1 MLIVSA
7 IKRWLMKTIVSKL
20 KVKLFSTAKIKLWL
34 MKTRIYKWA
43 LRSVIPYI
51 RFSTYY
57 TSMRGIKYHQV
68 YAAIKPGDI
77 ILTTDSKKLTTWL
90 IGGDFSHAAVC
101 VSKNREFEV
110 AEMTHSDYTKST
122 VSDLCYEATRVV
134 VLRCDDFT
142 QTYTKKFIKRIKSF
156 DGVPYDTSFKLGIE
170 ALSCAELA
178 YEGDYERRLAVSL
191 EDVIGVGQLY
201 ISPTGL
207 ANAKN
212 CTVVIDTDLL

>member
-1 MLIVSA
+1 MSA
-7 IKRWLMKTIVSKL
+7 KL
-20 KVKLFSTAKIKLWL
+20 KLWI
-34 MKTRIYKWA
+34 MNTRPYAWLLKH
-43 LRSVIPYI
+43 VIPYI

-68 YAAIKPGDI
+68 YDAIEAGDI

-101 VSKNREFEV
+101 VSKDKVWEV
-110 AEMTHSDYTKST
+110 SEMTHSDYTKST
-122 VSDLCYEATRVV
+122 VADLCFEATRVV

-142 QTYTKKFIKRIKSF
+142 KKYTQTFIDKVKSF
-156 DGVPYDTSFKLGIE
+156 DGVPYDINFRLGIE

-178 YEGDYERRLAVSL
+178 YEGDVERRLDVSL

-207 ANAKN
+207 ALAKN
-212 CTVVIDTDLL
+212 CTVVIDTDLIKNENNESGEN